1 MTPPSAPRRNVYNY
15 WFGTAVASAC
25 DQLLFV
31 GIPIFAL
38 SKLGLGAQ
46 WLGYA
51 LAMQYLPSLLFA
63 QAMAAVIDRHDR
75 RTALMLGSI
84 FGCVSM
90 LLLALSSTVPMSQP
104 VTVAVVLTL
113 CFALGIGNA
122 LFTIASAAIGPVITS
137 DRPVTDVL
145 TGQASVRTL
154 WRLLGL
160 AAAGPAIDLFG
171 GEALLSFV
179 ALAFAIRGIVNLRL
193 DVLPVEAPAPKAPG
207 APDKATEA
215 QGAWGMVWASPVLRH
230 GILGLFLLNI
240 GGSLIN
246 GAYFAYAYELLSL
259 SPTTIGVV
267 MFLGTVSALAALRWA
282 KSAVKIHDPA
292 TICGWSGVASALAGW
307 VLPLMPLQWGLFGLA
322 IYHVVFGAVSSIVV
336 VAFIIMRQQAVS
348 NHVLGRVA
356 SVSASTNAAAVVVG
370 AALSSVL
377 LPWLAVRGTL
387 VAGAALAS
395 LSLIPLL
402 RLAMLKRPT

>member
-1 MTPPSAPRRNVYNY
+1 MTPLSAPRRNVYNY

-38 SKLGLGAQ
+38 SKLGLGSQ

-51 LAMQYLPSLLFA
+51 LAMQYLPSLLLA
-63 QAMAAVIDRHDR
+63 QAMAAVIDRSDR
-75 RTALMLGSI
+75 RTALMLGSV

-90 LLLALSSTVPMSQP
+90 LLLALSSTLPMGE
-104 VTVAVVLTL
+104 TTTVVLVLSL
-113 CFALGIGNA
+113 CFVLGIGNA
-122 LFTIASAAIGPVITS
+122 LFTIASAAIGPVIVA

-179 ALAFAIRGIVNLRL
+179 ALAFALRGIANLKL
-193 DVLPVEAPAPKAPG
+193 DVLAPVAPPVVAPG
-207 APDKATEA
+207 ADGPVQA
-215 QGAWGMVWASPVLRH
+215 QGAWTMVWVTPVLRH

-240 GGSLIN
+240 GGSLIS
-246 GAYFAYAYELLSL
+246 GAYFAYAYELLEL

-267 MFLGTVSALAALRWA
+267 MFLGTVSALGALRWA
-282 KSAVKIHDPA
+282 KTAVKKHDPA
-292 TICGWSGVASALAGW
+292 MICGWSGAASALVGW
-307 VLPLMPLQWGLFGLA
+307 VLPLMPLHWGLGGLA
-322 IYHVVFGAVSSIVV
+322 IYHAVFGAVSSIVV
-336 VAFIIMRQQAVS
+336 VAFIIMRQQAVE

-356 SVSASTNAAAVVVG
+356 SVSASTNAAAVVLG

-387 VAGAALAS
+387 VVGAALAT

-402 RLAMLKRPT
+402 RLATLKRPA